1 LPYHSIINRL
11 QVQLEISTM
20 LCVNHP
26 NVLRILN
33 MIEDTVFNQRR
44 WIMLV
49 LELAPKKE
57 IFDFIGV
64 LCHPSSVFY
73 ICTCHAAQ
81 IAERCCLF

>member
-33 MIEDTVFNQRR
+33 MVEDTVFNQRR

-49 LELAPKKE
+49 LELAPKKD
-57 IFDFIGV
+57 ILDFIGSHGIDLFWFLYV
-64 LCHPSSVFY
+64 CNCHV
-73 ICTCHAAQ
+73 AQ
-81 IAERCCLF
+81 NAENVAN